1 MLKPEQWIK
10 LIDRIG
16 DIDNPS
22 VRAQPSRY
30 SVKVVKRAS
39 RAHRAE

>member
-10 LIDRIG
+10 LIDRLGAIE
-16 DIDNPS
+16 NPE
-22 VRAQPSRY
+22 VREQPSRF